1 MTTMEYK
8 GYVGVIE
15 VDSERKVL
23 HGSIVNTRDVITFE
37 GRNVEELE
45 QALADSVEDYLEF
58 CRAHH
63 REPEK
68 PASGRFVVRIDPAM
82 HRELMRVA
90 ARADKSLNTVVREA
104 IERHLMGNVG
114 SAGDD
119 RRARYA
125 LHVGRRAVAE
135 STTSR
140 SKLAAKK
147 RKATPARDTITSRR
161 RS

>member
-15 VDSERKVL
+15 VDAGRKVL

-37 GRNVEELE
+37 GRDVEELE

-68 PASGRFVVRIDPAM
+68 PASGRFVVRIDPAV
-82 HRELMRVA
+82 HRELMRLA
-90 ARADKSLNTVVREA
+90 ARGDKSLNTVVREA

-114 SAGDD
+114 SAGDE
-119 RRARYA
+119 RRAGYA
-125 LHVGRRAVAE
+125 LLVGRRAVAE
-135 STTSR
+135 PTTPR
-140 SKLAAKK
+140 SKLAPKK
-147 RKATPARDTITSRR
+147 RRATTTRGGITRKH